1 MKKIALLCLVL
12 VVGLVAGCAC
22 PCAKMKGA
30 AAPEKVLRHVVMF
43 QFTANTT
50 PEQVKDIEAAFRALP
65 TKIPGITGFEW
76 GTNVSPEKLNQG
88 LTHCFF
94 LTFASEAARDAY
106 LPHPAHKAFGA
117 SLKGHVEKVCVLDY
131 WSQP

>member
-22 PCAKMKGA
+22 PCANTKV

-43 QFTANTT
+43 QFTADTT
-50 PEQVKDIEAAFRALP
+50 PEQLKDIEAAFRALP

-76 GTNVSPEKLNQG
+76 GTNISPENKNNG

-94 LTFASEAARDAY
+94 LTFRSQADRDAY

-117 SLKGHVEKVCVLDY
+117 MLKGHVANVCVLDY
-131 WSQP
+131 WAQK

>member
-1 MKKIALLCLVL
+1 MNKIKLLCLAL
-12 VVGLVAGCAC
+12 VVGLSFGCTC
-22 PCAKMKGA
+22 PMAHSKANA
-30 AAPEKVLRHVVMF
+30 ATPVLRHVVMF
-43 QFTANTT
+43 QFTDNTT
-50 PEQVKDIEAAFRALP
+50 PEQLKEIEANFRALP
-65 TKIPGITGFEW
+65 TKIPGIVGFEW
-76 GTNVSPEKLNQG
+76 GTNISPENKNQG

-131 WSQP
+131 WTQP

>member
-12 VVGLVAGCAC
+12 VVGLLVGCAC
-22 PCAKMKGA
+22 PCAATKV
-30 AAPEKVLRHVVMF
+30 AAPAKVLRHVVMF
-43 QFTANTT
+43 QFTADTT
-50 PEQVKDIEAAFRALP
+50 PEQLKDIEAAFRALP

-76 GTNVSPEKLNQG
+76 GTNISPENKNNG

-94 LTFASEAARDAY
+94 LTFRSQADRDAY

-117 SLKGHVEKVCVLDY
+117 MLKGHVEKVCVLDY
-131 WSQP
+131 WAQP

>member
-12 VVGLVAGCAC
+12 VVGLVAGC
-22 PCAKMKGA
+22 GA
-30 AAPEKVLRHVVMF
+30 PAVNRQAAQVQEKVLRHVVML
-43 QFTANTT
+43 QFTASTT
-50 PEQVKDIEAAFRALP
+50 PEQVKEIEAAFRALP

-76 GTNVSPEKLNQG
+76 GTNVSPENKNNG

-94 LTFASEAARDAY
+94 LTFESAAARDAY

-131 WSQP
+131 WTQP

>member
-22 PCAKMKGA
+22 PCANTKV

-43 QFTANTT
+43 QFKADTT
-50 PEQVKDIEAAFRALP
+50 PEQLKEIEAAFRALP

-76 GTNVSPEKLNQG
+76 GTNISPENKNNG

-94 LTFASEAARDAY
+94 LTFRSQADRDAY

-117 SLKGHVEKVCVLDY
+117 MLKGHVEKVCVLDY
-131 WSQP
+131 WAQQ